1 MSEPFLQHPFHWGH
15 QMDLQTGYQVSDN
28 HSVRHFKINFQD
40 QTSHCESRD
49 KEEQKSCE
57 ITRII

>member
-1 MSEPFLQHPFHWGH
+1 
-15 QMDLQTGYQVSDN
+15 MDLQSGYQVSDN